1 MKIELIFLL
10 FAVVVLTIDDNM
22 YTLQLLSI

>member
-22 YTLQLLSI
+22 YTLQLLST

>member
-1 MKIELIFLL
+1 MKAELIFLL
-10 FAVVVLTIDDNM
+10 FALVVLTIDDNM